1 MDDFV
6 LSNLQESRN
15 EWCSRLV
22 SIFCPLVIEG
32 MKSIF
37 NEAWKICHDTNEPAK
52 YLMTFQNFLSRVP
65 KWNSVIVEEE
75 RKRIIERSGCNY
87 LEDLIACVHIIQ
99 LKVLTCIRVGNKQK
113 KIDITI
119 PKLDHFIHKVYI
131 QVARKLY
138 VNIYLF
144 EKNISPLQTQKNGR
158 ELELIVQECI
168 LTTIRESIPTEEII
182 RAYMDES
189 VEHEE
194 EVTIEPFAEPVVE
207 GSGADGGSGGSGGG
221 SGAGGSD
228 GGGAGGS
235 GGSGELPRLQD
246 DMPVI
251 QPRVA
256 DLDDKE
262 VVTKLSFDDIDMVLD
277 GGGKVVPVNAPK
289 TLERLEEI
297 SVSNA
302 LQRKLEEEDDD
313 MDERIQIHSDSLDL
327 GGLGMVMDVGGGTG
341 GGAGGGVVK
350 DDHVDPSLLGIENL

>member
-6 LSNLQESRN
+6 LTNLQDSRN

-37 NEAWKICHDTNEPAK
+37 NEAWKICIDTNEPAK
-52 YLMTFQNFLSRVP
+52 YLMTYQNFLSRVP
-65 KWNSVIVEEE
+65 KWNSVIVEDE

-87 LEDLIACVHIIQ
+87 LEDLITCVHIIQ

-131 QVARKLY
+131 HVARKIY
-138 VNIYLF
+138 MNIYLF
-144 EKNISPLQTQKNGR
+144 EKNITPLQMQKNGR
-158 ELELIVQECI
+158 ELEIIVQECI

-194 EVTIEPFAEPVVE
+194 EVTIEPFAEPVISDSSITDKDNE
-207 GSGADGGSGGSGGG
+207 EYGSSTDI
-221 SGAGGSD
+221 
-228 GGGAGGS
+228 
-235 GGSGELPRLQD
+235 LPSLQD
-246 DMPVI
+246 DLPVI
-251 QPRVA
+251 KPSIQ
-256 DLDDKE
+256 DLDNKE
-262 VVTKLSFDDIDMVLD
+262 VVTKLSFDDVDMVLD
-277 GGGKVVPVNAPK
+277 STNKIIPVNAPK

-302 LQRKLEEEDDD
+302 LQRKLEEEDDMED
-313 MDERIQIHSDSLDL
+313 RIQIHTDNLDFGDLGVLDLDHDHEKPRSIMRKDDNDSLD
-327 GGLGMVMDVGGGTG
+327 M
-341 GGAGGGVVK
+341 
-350 DDHVDPSLLGIENL
+350 SLLGIENI